1 MEDAMKAARSTVSEI
16 RQRGQLTI
24 PKDIR
29 EASKLEEG
37 QEVSIIPLG
46 ESILVTPKRLELDEA
61 RRRIRNI
68 IRTTGLAAA
77 DVLAGLEEERAGL
90 FEDLYGKK
98 AARK

>member
-1 MEDAMKAARSTVSEI
+1 MKAARSSVSEI

-46 ESILVTPKRLELDEA
+46 ASFLVTPRRLDLDEA
-61 RRRIRNI
+61 RRQIRRI

-77 DVLAGLEEERAGL
+77 DVLAGLEEERGEL
-90 FEDLYGKK
+90 FEELYGKK